1 MANHKNLPKRHDRR
15 TLFMSIELTITTCMD
30 CPNHKV
36 IADPDPD
43 DWFCDDDK
51 AVVCSISIH
60 ENRDPKSRHLADR
73 SEFRPIQVGIRPH
86 HLRKETEPPVWCP
99 LRKGA

>member
-1 MANHKNLPKRHDRR
+1 MPYDN
-15 TLFMSIELTITTCMD
+15 CMD

-51 AVVCSISIH
+51 AIVCTITKNLNKNES
-60 ENRDPKSRHLADR
+60 SRHK
-73 SEFRPIQVGIRPH
+73 SERQEHKVVMCAIRPYN
-86 HLRKETEPPVWCP
+86 LRKEGDAPDWCP
-99 LRKGA
+99 LKTAAQPTAVS